1 MFVIWLFISYLSSS
15 VFFVSFK
22 YNDIVKKLNP
32 DGTHFNIYEMLS
44 DDVLNSVCK
53 QLNNNRIT
61 PDRLRKCISIQDL
74 SDIAKQNAIENS
86 IINGGMPNSHCPNK
100 FSVKCYSGLL
110 YTPSAEIANALIPA
124 YKEYFANNHIE
135 RNSVLKPDLS
145 YLTNKDNLKSAEYLE
160 LCLNEI
166 HGFAYKKYTENS
178 DFVSEQTHKSFNDI
192 AVMANDLIT
201 NELYNLKIAAV
212 NVSSKDYNKAQLRYN
227 NLNQTY
233 NRLYQIYTVKYF
245 ANSKASIF
253 YKSKVN
259 QTSLDKAAAD
269 YYSSVALKYQSDI
282 EYIKTKETNN
292 GFINDNIEYISNSDA
307 DYANYTE
314 KLLNDVTEKVKKLSD
329 TAVKTEEDYVNN
341 VLNAAPL
348 FSKIK
353 FGPSLEQ
360 ILVHL
365 FIAVLLSIVSGIIS
379 ICISNIIEKQNCI
392 TVIANKMYKYKSMRE
407 ADLQ

>member
-15 VFFVSFK
+15 VYFVSFK

-145 YLTNKDNLKSAEYLE
+145 YLTNKDNFCY
-160 LCLNEI
+160 
-166 HGFAYKKYTENS
+166 
-178 DFVSEQTHKSFNDI
+178 
-192 AVMANDLIT
+192 MA
-201 NELYNLKIAAV
+201 
-212 NVSSKDYNKAQLRYN
+212 
-227 NLNQTY
+227 
-233 NRLYQIYTVKYF
+233 
-245 ANSKASIF
+245 
-253 YKSKVN
+253 
-259 QTSLDKAAAD
+259 LD
-269 YYSSVALKYQSDI
+269 
-282 EYIKTKETNN
+282 
-292 GFINDNIEYISNSDA
+292 
-307 DYANYTE
+307 
-314 KLLNDVTEKVKKLSD
+314 
-329 TAVKTEEDYVNN
+329 
-341 VLNAAPL
+341 
-348 FSKIK
+348 
-353 FGPSLEQ
+353 
-360 ILVHL
+360 
-365 FIAVLLSIVSGIIS
+365 
-379 ICISNIIEKQNCI
+379 
-392 TVIANKMYKYKSMRE
+392 
-407 ADLQ
+407 